1 VIEKVLNPVSPVGEH
16 ARIARFLAV
25 GVFNTVVGLA
35 AIYLCKG
42 LLGTGDVVSNVV
54 GYAVG
59 LANSFAW
66 NRRWT
71 FGHSGA
77 VLPAAARF
85 VIVFL
90 IAYLLNLA
98 TVMAAIHMYAVNS
111 YVAQAIGI
119 APYTAF
125 FYLGSRWFAFRG

>member
-1 VIEKVLNPVSPVGEH
+1 MTAVGEY
-16 ARIARFLAV
+16 ARVARFLAV
-25 GVFNTVVGLA
+25 GVLNTLVGLLT
-35 AIYLCKG
+35 IYLCKL
-42 LLGTGDVVSNVV
+42 LLGTGDVISNVI

-59 LANSFAW
+59 LTNSFAW

-71 FGHSGA
+71 FAHSGA

-90 IAYLLNLA
+90 IAYFLNLA
-98 TVMAAIHMYAVNS
+98 TVMAAIHMFAVNS
-111 YVAQAIGI
+111 YLAHAIGI

-125 FYLGSRWFAFRG
+125 FYVGSRWFAFLG

>member
-1 VIEKVLNPVSPVGEH
+1 MIGKALNPATAVGEH
-16 ARIARFLAV
+16 TRIARFLAV
-25 GVFNTVVGLA
+25 GVLNTLVGLL
-35 AIYLCKG
+35 AIYLCKL
-42 LLGTGDVVSNVV
+42 LLGTGDVVSNAL

-71 FGHSGA
+71 FAHSGA

-90 IAYLLNLA
+90 IAYFLNLA
-98 TVMAAIHMYAVNS
+98 TVMAAIHLFGVNG
-111 YVAQAIGI
+111 YVAQALGI

-125 FYLGSRWFAFRG
+125 FYVGSRWFAFRG

>member
-1 VIEKVLNPVSPVGEH
+1 VTAVGEY

-25 GVFNTVVGLA
+25 GVLNTFVGLGT
-35 AIYLCKG
+35 IYLCKF
-42 LLGTGDVVSNVV
+42 LLGTGDVISNVI

-59 LANSFAW
+59 LTNSFAW

-71 FGHSGA
+71 FAHSGA

-90 IAYLLNLA
+90 IAYFLNLA
-98 TVMAAIHMYAVNS
+98 TVMAAIRIFAVNS
-111 YVAQAIGI
+111 YLAHAIGI